1 MASCGPGRLRAEAA
15 SRPQGERR
23 CPRLRAE
30 AGGAEPPP
38 GPWLCGLRPPLSPH
52 RSRPLPAA
60 QRAEGPCGRA
70 AVGARP
76 RGLAGRPRHAWVPR
90 SAGAPSGNQVLL
102 SLPAPLRGGAPGL
115 LLRERHPRFGRKPGE
130 KKTPSPDRAGGSRRG
145 RDGTGRP
152 PVPRRRGSPR
162 PPPRSGPSPCPRALR
177 SPPWAQRH
185 SSGKALEPVQSV
197 HCKAAPRAIAIDEN
211 TLEWLLHIH
220 VSPK

>member
-1 MASCGPGRLRAEAA
+1 MASCGPGRLKAEAA
-15 SRPQGERR
+15 SRPQGERG

-52 RSRPLPAA
+52 RPRPLPAA
-60 QRAEGPCGRA
+60 RRAEGPRGRA

-90 SAGAPSGNQVLL
+90 SGGAPSGNQVLL

-145 RDGTGRP
+145 GTGRDGRLCP
-152 PVPRRRGSPR
+152 GGGALPGHPLG
-162 PPPRSGPSPCPRALR
+162 SGPSPRPRALR
-177 SPPWAQRH
+177 SPPWAQCH

-197 HCKAAPRAIAIDEN
+197 HRKAAPRAIAIDEN

-220 VSPK
+220 VSSK